1 MRAQTLRH
9 REVTVGTWILA
20 LALGVAGCAGDGVE
34 PPTPTSSATM
44 TQTATSSPTL
54 SPVPSS
60 TSTAS
65 ATASPSVTLSPSA
78 TATDSV
84 VPTAT
89 PTVTPTYTSTSEPTP
104 SATPTTSFV
113 PGSCDDPNI
122 DSVEPLC
129 ALDHAAF
136 TCDFLIPEHCLL
148 PFPSSVFLV
157 EDPSTVTGLR
167 IRYPAQAMPVNTRGK
182 HIDPTEYNTLDG
194 FSPGPM
200 ILSLFPQGVDLV
212 ASHVPPLTNFARS
225 LEDDSPT
232 VLVDA
237 TTGQRV
243 LHFAELDTYA
253 ASPATSVFVIR
264 PGVRLTETHRYVV
277 AIRGLIDLQGQA
289 IEAGRPFQIL
299 RDQLT
304 TPVQTI
310 NVRRESFEQIFSIL
324 ANAGVQRQ
332 DLILAWDFTVA
343 STESLTGRALSMRDQ
358 GLFIN
363 GPGAPHFEVT
373 SVEENLNDNIL
384 RRVKGTFTVPL
395 FMTSATPPAVYNLGP
410 DGMPVPNGFATA
422 NFLVNIP
429 RSTVAGGVAHPARPS
444 VYGHGLFGTNSEVN
458 AGHLQ
463 VFSNQVNI
471 MFGGTDWIGMSEPD
485 RDVVQR
491 FINDLSFFPRI
502 PDRLQQAML
511 NFILLG
517 RLFVADDGFVSHPAF
532 QLDGLPLI
540 DRQELYYYG
549 ISQGGI
555 EGGAYLALSP
565 DTTRGVLGVGA
576 VNYSTLLQRSLD
588 FAPFQYLLEQ
598 WYKGELDRAL
608 LYPLLQQ
615 LWDRGEP
622 NGYLSHLVSDPLPN
636 TPAKKLLMQIGL
648 NDAQVSNL
656 GSEIEAR
663 SLGIP
668 AVAPSAKPAV
678 GMTAQKA
685 PFGGSGFVAYDVNG
699 FAMPRVNQPPIADN
713 GVHEAVRRLSAAQM
727 QIDAFLRPDG
737 VVQSFCPGAC
747 VFTDVPNV
755 DTVAPTPTPSGQ

>member
-1 MRAQTLRH
+1 
-9 REVTVGTWILA
+9 VTPTHT
-20 LALGVAGCAGDGVE
+20 DTVE
-34 PPTPTSSATM
+34 PT
-44 TQTATSSPTL
+44 PTL
-54 SPVPSS
+54 SP
-60 TSTAS
+60 
-65 ATASPSVTLSPSA
+65 
-78 TATDSV
+78 
-84 VPTAT
+84 T
-89 PTVTPTYTSTSEPTP
+89 PT
-104 SATPTTSFV
+104 FV

-122 DSVEPLC
+122 DAFEPLC
-129 ALDHAAF
+129 ALDDATF
-136 TCDFLIPEHCLL
+136 TCDFLVPEHCLL
-148 PFPSSVFLV
+148 PFPSSAFLV
-157 EDPSTVTGLR
+157 EDPSTVTGFR
-167 IRYPAQAMPVNTRGK
+167 IHYPAEAMPANTRGK
-182 HIDPTEYNTLDG
+182 HIDPTEFNTLDG

-200 ILSLFPQGVDLV
+200 ILTLFPQGVDLV
-212 ASHVPPLTNFARS
+212 ASRVAPLTNFARS

-237 TTGQRV
+237 TTGERV
-243 LHFAELDTYA
+243 LHFAEMDTQA
-253 ASPATSVFVIR
+253 AGTATSVFVIR
-264 PGVRLTETHRYVV
+264 PGVRLNEAHRYIV
-277 AIRGLIDLQGQA
+277 AIRGLIDLQGHP

-304 TPVQTI
+304 TPVRTI
-310 NVRRESFEQIFSIL
+310 EARRGIFEDIFAIL
-324 ANAGVQRQ
+324 AGAGVERQ

-343 STESLTGRALSMRDQ
+343 SSASLTGRALSLRDQ
-358 GLFIN
+358 GLAIN
-363 GPGAPHFEVT
+363 GPGAPPFEVT

-384 RRVKGTFTVPL
+384 RRVQGTFTVPL

-410 DGMPVPNGFATA
+410 DGMPVQNGFATA

-429 RSTVAGGVAHPARPS
+429 RSTVADGVAHPARPS
-444 VYGHGLFGTNSEVN
+444 VYGHGLFGTRNEVN

-463 VFSNQVNI
+463 AFSNQVNI
-471 MFGGTDWIGMSEPD
+471 MFGGTEWIGMSEPD
-485 RDVVQR
+485 REIVQR

-517 RLFVADDGFVSHPAF
+517 RLFIAADGFVSHPAF
-532 QLDGLPLI
+532 QLDGVPLI

-555 EGGAYLALSP
+555 EGGVYLALSP

-576 VNYSTLLQRSLD
+576 ANYSTLLQRSID
-588 FAPFQYLLEQ
+588 FDPFQFLLEQ

-622 NGYLSHLVSDPLPN
+622 NGYLAHIVSDPLPN
-636 TPAKKLLMQIGL
+636 TPAKKVLMQIGL
-648 NDAQVSNL
+648 NDAQVADL

-678 GMTAQKA
+678 GIAELEA
-685 PFGGSGFVAYDVNG
+685 PFDGSAYVPYDVNG
-699 FAMPRVNQPPIADN
+699 YAAPLINQPPIGDN

-727 QIDAFLRPDG
+727 QIDAFLRPNG
-737 VVQSFCPGAC
+737 LVQNFCPGAC
-747 VFTDVPNV
+747 VFTDVPGV
-755 DTVAPTPTPSGQ
+755 DTVAPTPTGQ